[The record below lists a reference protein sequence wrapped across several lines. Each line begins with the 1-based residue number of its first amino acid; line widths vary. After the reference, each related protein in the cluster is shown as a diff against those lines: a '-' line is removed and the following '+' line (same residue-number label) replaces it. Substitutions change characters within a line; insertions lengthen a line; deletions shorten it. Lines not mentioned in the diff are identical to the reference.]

1 MEKIPFKKRVLKFL
15 SDTLSW
21 CFGKLKVDN
30 LGNCSECGCS
40 VYYKSREIEEKCPK
54 NKWEK

>member
-54 NKWEK
+54 NKW